1 MANSLRISHSL
12 LIKFLLIAFYSKKKK
27 KKLPHNL
34 WPLGLI
40 FFWANILSV
49 EIKILWAI
57 FLLLWKYLLI
67 RKQSFTFQ
75 GIRFANLAHR
85 ILRAIELVQLVW
97 IIGANWTDLLNV
109 LPCTVT
115 WLGAKKKIN
124 LMNKHQAAIKNL
136 LALLNARL
144 YEKRL

>member
-1 MANSLRISHSL
+1 MHSL

-27 KKLPHNL
+27 LPHNL

-40 FFWANILSV
+40 FIWANILSV

-57 FLLLWKYLLI
+57 FLLHLKYLLI
-67 RKQSFTFQ
+67 RKQSFTFR

-85 ILRAIELVQLVW
+85 ILSAIELVQLVW
-97 IIGANWTDLLNV
+97 IISANWTDLLNV
-109 LPCTVT
+109 LRSTVT
-115 WLGAKKKIN
+115 WLGVKKKIN
-124 LMNKHQAAIKNL
+124 LMNKHQAAIRNL

-144 YEKRL
+144 HEKRL

>member
-1 MANSLRISHSL
+1 MANSLRI
-12 LIKFLLIAFYSKKKK
+12 FAFITDQIPINSVLFEKK

-57 FLLLWKYLLI
+57 FLLHWKYLLI
-67 RKQSFTFQ
+67 RKQSFTFR